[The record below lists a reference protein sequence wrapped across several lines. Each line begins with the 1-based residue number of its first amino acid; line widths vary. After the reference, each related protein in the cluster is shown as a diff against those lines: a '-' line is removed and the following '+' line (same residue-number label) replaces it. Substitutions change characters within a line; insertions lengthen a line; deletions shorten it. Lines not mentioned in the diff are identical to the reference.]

1 LQSSEPVI
9 SLQRIATAYEGS
21 DRPVI
26 SDLSLQVDPGEF
38 VVVAG
43 PNGAGKTTLLEV
55 INGLLP
61 MINGKARVLGMDL
74 RGNGYAVRKRV
85 GYVLQSAGFDP
96 LSPFSVQE
104 VTMMGRYGRI
114 GLIRRPGTRD
124 RARVAETLSLLGI
137 EDLAD
142 HPIGTL
148 SGGQQQKVLIAHNL
162 VKEPDILLLDEP
174 FSSLDLCARSSI
186 ATLLKDLSDSGLTI
200 VLVSHIFEDLP
211 TRDIHLVL
219 MQNGGICRD
228 THCLTTEVGDQIRS
242 MQENT
247 ALCSNC

>member
-1 LQSSEPVI
+1 LNEPAI
-9 SLQRIATAYEGS
+9 SLQGIATAYEGS

-26 SDLSLQVDPGEF
+26 TDLSLQVDPGEF

-61 MINGKARVLGMDL
+61 MIDGTATVLGMDL
-74 RGNGYAVRKRV
+74 HNNGYAIRRRV

-96 LSPFSVQE
+96 LSPFSVRE

-114 GLIRRPGTRD
+114 GLLRRPGSRD
-124 RARVAETLSLLGI
+124 RARVEETLALLGI
-137 EDLAD
+137 DDLAD

-148 SGGQQQKVLIAHNL
+148 SGGQQQKVLIAQNL
-162 VKEPDILLLDEP
+162 AKEPDILLLDEP
-174 FSSLDLCARSSI
+174 FSSLDLCARASI
-186 ATLLKDLSDSGLTI
+186 ATLLSKLSDTGLTI
-200 VLVSHIFEDLP
+200 VLVSHIFDDLP
-211 TRDIHLVL
+211 KREIHLVL
-219 MQNGGICRD
+219 MQDGKICRD
-228 THCLTTEVGDQIRS
+228 THCLPSEVGGLIRAIPES
-242 MQENT
+242 S

>member
-1 LQSSEPVI
+1 MQSNEPVI
-9 SLQRIATAYEGS
+9 CLQKVATAYEGS

-26 SDLSLQVDPGEF
+26 ANLSLRVDPGEF

-61 MINGKARVLGMDL
+61 LIGGKASVLGMDL
-74 RGNGYAVRKRV
+74 RENGYTVRKRV

-96 LSPFSVQE
+96 ISPFSVRE

-114 GLIRRPGTRD
+114 GLIHRPGTRD
-124 RARVAETLSLLGI
+124 RTLVAATLALLGI
-137 EDLAD
+137 EELAD
-142 HPIGTL
+142 RPIGTL

-162 VKEPDILLLDEP
+162 AKEPDILLLDEP

-200 VLVSHIFEDLP
+200 VLVSHIFDDLP
-211 TRDIHLVL
+211 QRDIHLIL
-219 MQNGGICRD
+219 MRNGEICRD
-228 THCLTTEVGDQIRS
+228 THCLTTDIGDQIRS
-242 MQENT
+242 MQEEST
-247 ALCSNC
+247 ICLNC